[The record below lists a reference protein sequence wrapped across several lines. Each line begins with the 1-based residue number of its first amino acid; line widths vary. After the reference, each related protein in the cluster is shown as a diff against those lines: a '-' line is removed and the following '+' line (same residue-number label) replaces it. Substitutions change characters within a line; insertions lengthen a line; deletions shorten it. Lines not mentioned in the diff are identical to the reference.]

1 MKTKVISMAVT
12 DEEYNTIRKA
22 AYKDSM
28 KDNKSLSVSAFTLDI
43 VMKHINGNRPPP
55 QEPYIEDSEKPYIED
70 SEKPYIEDPEIR
82 SQEVE
87 SESGDLFKDLTL

>member
-70 SEKPYIEDPEIR
+70 PEIR